1 MLAKQ
6 QAENQQQQEHKQQ
19 QERKISKN
27 KGNSWNAYH
36 SRETSN
42 GRYPATVRTPGKGT
56 PVTARTMQQHQQ
68 RRRMPQRMDKSYCT
82 NIRDA

>member
-27 KGNSWNAYH
+27 KSNRWNAYH

-42 GRYPATVRTPGKGT
+42 GRKPATVRTSGRKG
-56 PVTARTMQQHQQ
+56 RQQQQ
-68 RRRMPQRMDKSYCT
+68 ELCNNNNNNEEGCLSG
-82 NIRDA
+82 RDY